1 MPRKKNCMQ
10 PDSCVAERIRLRISE
25 NYKISKMLKFE
36 WRHGL
41 VLSLL
46 SKKKTLVTVVKN
58 KAKADIKVSVPDQF
72 DFFAWYL
79 YFVLYVL
86 SANKGSTARTT
97 AKEVFKRSGKRNTK
111 TLWWAWH
118 GKCFAKQQ
126 CRILKRKC
134 KSIVKRKKYKIL
146 I

>member
-1 MPRKKNCMQ
+1 M
-10 PDSCVAERIRLRISE
+10 
-25 NYKISKMLKFE
+25 
-36 WRHGL
+36 
-41 VLSLL
+41 
-46 SKKKTLVTVVKN
+46 VKN

-97 AKEVFKRSGKRNTK
+97 AKEVFKRSGKR
-111 TLWWAWH
+111 
-118 GKCFAKQQ
+118 KCFAKQQ

>member
-10 PDSCVAERIRLRISE
+10 PDSCAAERIRLRISE
-25 NYKISKMLKFE
+25 NQKISKIHKFE
-36 WRHGL
+36 WRQGL

-111 TLWWAWH
+111 SLWWA
-118 GKCFAKQQ
+118 
-126 CRILKRKC
+126 
-134 KSIVKRKKYKIL
+134 
-146 I
+146 